1 LTSPYLKI
9 LRSEIKTNILLN
21 LYKKK
26 MALAELR
33 AEVGSRDTTILHAL
47 KDLEDLKLT
56 DKFERKYML
65 TTLGIMEA
73 VILQGYSITTETLS
87 KFRDFW
93 LQHEIKTIPPQLQRR
108 IGDLYDSILIK
119 NESSELAKVHEN
131 FLKILQNSK
140 KIIGISPIF
149 HPEWMGAFSYVL
161 SQGASVELILTG
173 EILEKIMKSIELPI
187 TKKEERELLTN
198 YLKKERLK
206 IFLNEAPRVA
216 LTITENAFTM
226 GLFNQSGEYD
236 YSVDLVSFEHQALEW
251 GRDLFQYFLKNARR
265 ILPGDMQL

>member
-1 LTSPYLKI
+1 MTSPYLKI

-26 MALAELR
+26 MTLTELR

-140 KIIGISPIF
+140 RIKGISPIF
-149 HPEWMGAFSYVL
+149 HPEFIETFNHLLRKGAV
-161 SQGASVELILTG
+161 VELILTNQVF
-173 EILEKIMKSIELPI
+173 EKIIENAELDLI
-187 TKKEERELLTN
+187 KK
-198 YLKKERLK
+198 YIIKEKLK
-206 IFLNEAPRVA
+206 ILLIDSSGLA
-216 LTITENAFTM
+216 LTVTDNAFSL
-226 GLFNQSGEYD
+226 GLFTLTGEYD
-236 YSVDLVSFEHQALEW
+236 YRTDLISYTPEARRW
-251 GRDLFQYFLKNARR
+251 GEELFQHYLETAESIKLDGL
-265 ILPGDMQL
+265 IP